1 MGAFIRTHNKRE
13 TMKKTILNIALALAA
28 PIAWAQTASE
38 TTTTTTT
45 TEGAGTITEY
55 TPGITIV
62 LKETSGL

>member
-1 MGAFIRTHNKRE
+1 
-13 TMKKTILNIALALAA
+13 MKKTILNIALALAA

>member
-1 MGAFIRTHNKRE
+1 M
-13 TMKKTILNIALALAA
+13 
-28 PIAWAQTASE
+28 ASE

-45 TEGAGTITEY
+45 TEGAGTIAEY